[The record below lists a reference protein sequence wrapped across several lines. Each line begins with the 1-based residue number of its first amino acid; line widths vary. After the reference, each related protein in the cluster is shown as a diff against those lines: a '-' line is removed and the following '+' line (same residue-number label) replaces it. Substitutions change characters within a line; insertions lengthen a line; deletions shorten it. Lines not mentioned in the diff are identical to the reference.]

1 MDLLRTFL
9 TQWLSSFISSVS
21 LVDLI
26 VKLAMILA
34 WVLVAYIIHFVAKLI
49 VFSLKRANKKS
60 LVKRQKTIAALV
72 VSLITYAF
80 WFVIVMMIL
89 LELSIDLAPVLA
101 SAGILGFAIGFGAQ
115 ELIKDLISGFF
126 IIFEQSF
133 NVGDVIQIG
142 DFKGTVL
149 EVGIR
154 KTKLMNWKNE
164 VRLINNGDIRVI
176 TQFSMDD
183 SVGVVEFQVSP
194 YTDLSIFYSEAFV
207 ELLEGYQ
214 NKPFVTEAPKFIGV
228 VDNAINSLTLRVS
241 FKTQNN
247 KHVALEREL
256 KRDILMFLNK
266 SRES

>member
-9 TQWLSSFISSVS
+9 TEWLSSFISSVS
-21 LVDLI
+21 IVDLI

-34 WVLVAYIIHFVAKLI
+34 WILVAYIIHFVAKLI

-89 LELSIDLAPVLA
+89 LELGIDLAPVLA

-126 IIFEQSF
+126 ILFEQSF

-149 EVGIR
+149 EIGIR
-154 KTKLMNWKNE
+154 KTKLVNWKNE
-164 VRLINNGDIRVI
+164 IRLVNNGDIRVI
-176 TQFSMDD
+176 TQFSMSD
-183 SVGVVEFQVSP
+183 SVGVVEFHVSP
-194 YTDLSIFYSEAFV
+194 YTDLSIFYSEPFI
-207 ELLEGYQ
+207 EILERY
-214 NKPFVTEAPKFIGV
+214 NDKPFITEGPKFIGIV
-228 VDNAINSLTLRVS
+228 ENGLHVLTLRVT
-241 FKTQNN
+241 FKTENN
-247 KHVALEREL
+247 KQFSLEREL
-256 KRDILMFLNK
+256 KRDILMFLNNK
-266 SRES
+266 NK

>member
-9 TQWLSSFISSVS
+9 QDWLNSIIGDAAVA
-21 LVDLI
+21 DLF
-26 VKLAMILA
+26 VKLLMITA
-34 WVLVAYIIHFVAKLI
+34 WVLIAYIAHFISKFILYR
-49 VFSLKRANKKS
+49 LKRSNKKV
-60 LVKRQKTIAALV
+60 LVKRQKTISALV
-72 VSLITYAF
+72 VSLTKYAF

-89 LELSIDLAPVLA
+89 LELGIDLAPVLA
-101 SAGILGFAIGFGAQ
+101 SAGILGFAVGFGAQ

-247 KHVALEREL
+247 KHAALEREL